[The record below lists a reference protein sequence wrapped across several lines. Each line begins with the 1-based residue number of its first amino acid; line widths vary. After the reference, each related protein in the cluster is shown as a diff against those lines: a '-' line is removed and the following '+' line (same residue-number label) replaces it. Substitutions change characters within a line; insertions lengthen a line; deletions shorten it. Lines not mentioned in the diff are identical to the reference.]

1 MYIDSDLIRGI
12 ALLIV
17 LLMVLVSVFGTIIIL
32 TLNSILKV
40 VTKMLKIYMFNKP

>member
-12 ALLIV
+12 ALLIIF
-17 LLMVLVSVFGTIIIL
+17 LMALVSVFGIIIIL
-32 TLNSILKV
+32 TLSSILRV